1 MWTGRRGMIETKDD
15 GNDDGEESRRVS
27 ARLAAD
33 RDERI
38 DEKFRRE
45 AGSQDTAR
53 RIDWVTE
60 IIRTMSDAR
69 LVKRFFSAGRRSVS
83 CFRERSDKGTKVPT
97 GREDTIAERATPR
110 NQDQGARRVS
120 SSISLNNGDITAPQ
134 WHIFMRRSYD
144 VVRLVVQVGA
154 PWDRLTGNV

>member
-1 MWTGRRGMIETKDD
+1 MLNLDGRSSTIPQLDSEIERRRWRAVKKREEKRQGCDRTSNVDGTKRDDSTKDD
-15 GNDDGEESRRVS
+15 GNDDGEESRRVA

-38 DEKFRRE
+38 EKFRRE

-69 LVKRFFSAGRRSVS
+69 FVKRFFSAGRRSVS

-97 GREDTIAERATPR
+97 EGR
-110 NQDQGARRVS
+110 
-120 SSISLNNGDITAPQ
+120 
-134 WHIFMRRSYD
+134 YD
-144 VVRLVVQVGA
+144 R
-154 PWDRLTGNV
+154 